1 MDNKRIVFV
10 VIYEWVNDNEALE
23 LFVYDTHEKAKNQY
37 DKLVKKIHNGHADG
51 NDFDVRTE
59 NVYDFEEDGDQMRRE
74 YFAYNEGSY
83 YDEHYRVELR
93 PKYVN

>member
-1 MDNKRIVFV
+1 MEITRKIAKRITLR
-10 VIYEWVNDNEALE
+10 DDA
-23 LFVYDTHEKAKNQY
+23 
-37 DKLVKKIHNGHADG
+37 
-51 NDFDVRTE
+51 TE